1 MVTTF
6 LRRWRDE
13 EGDLYVLGLV
23 RVVIGVLLLASSVRA
38 AYDLRWGY
46 FGDAFHWPLLPESL
60 VPSRPVYGAL
70 VAAQLVLALLVV
82 AGPRARDALLASALL
97 GAYVL
102 FCDRLGFH
110 HNRWALFLDAAL
122 LAFSPCDRRV
132 RLGKAAGP
140 ATGAL
145 WAARLAQAQVSLVYL
160 ASGGSKL
167 LDPDWRSGQVLL
179 ERFHLYGGQ
188 AVAAG
193 VPSALVDTMTQPS
206 VTSALAALAIGTE
219 LFLSAGLWLP
229 RARLFAL
236 AWGPWFHLSIE
247 ATSRVEGFTWLTV
260 AMYALFVTP
269 EVRARLTAL
278 LRRVPLTFPLVLPL
292 WLLANATRRPR
303 RFD

>member
-1 MVTTF
+1 MTPF
-6 LRRWRDE
+6 LGRWRDE
-13 EGDLYVLGLV
+13 EGDLHVLGLV
-23 RVVIGVLLLASSVRA
+23 RVAVGALLLANAVRA
-38 AYDLRWGY
+38 ARELASGY

-110 HNRWALFLDAAL
+110 NNRWALFLDAAL

-132 RLGKAAGP
+132 RLGKTTGP
-140 ATGAL
+140 ATGPL

-193 VPSALVDTMTQPS
+193 VPSALVDALSRPP
-206 VTSALAALAIGTE
+206 VTALLAALAIATE

-236 AWGPWFHLSIE
+236 AWGLWFHLSIE

-278 LRRVPLTFPLVLPL
+278 VRRAPLTFPFVLPL
-292 WLLANATRRPR
+292 WLLAMATRRPR